1 MENTGTY
8 QKIEQ
13 LVDPSK
19 WPTELKNAIESG
31 DYIFRR
37 LAGNWIILISLK
49 LEDYIEQGGRSKT
62 PGRLAIRFSDGRT
75 MTCPP
80 EIRISDWEA
89 ELAGNLGEWREKER
103 QHQRESEIEIERFLK
118 GEAPLKNWDRMG
130 DPVPGI
136 LKHPEE
142 NGGEE

>member
-8 QKIEQ
+8 QKIER

-49 LEDYIEQGGRSKT
+49 LEDYIEQGGRRKT

-80 EIRISDWEA
+80 GIRISDWEA
-89 ELAGNLGEWREKER
+89 ELAGKLDEWREKEL

-118 GEAPLKNWDRMG
+118 GEAPLKNWDGMG
-130 DPVPGI
+130 DPIPGI
-136 LKHPEE
+136 LKHQEE
-142 NGGEE
+142 NGGE